1 MKPSA
6 TAPRPA
12 AHGFTLVEVL
22 VVCVLVAVLAAV
34 ALPTFKQRSLRA
46 ARLDAVAA
54 LMKLQS
60 TQEQYRS
67 LHGMYAG
74 ELSALQGTAPLSAQ
88 GLYAITL
95 ERTGPEVF
103 LATATARGRQA
114 DDDAC
119 QQITLRV
126 NLGFPTEGPA
136 QACWQR

>member
-1 MKPSA
+1 MTGSRRL
-6 TAPRPA
+6 PRPA
-12 AHGFTLVEVL
+12 AHGFSLIEVL
-22 VVCVLVAVLAAV
+22 IVCVLVAVLAAV

-46 ARLDAVAA
+46 GRLDAVAA

-74 ELSALQGTAPLSAQ
+74 ELSALQGAAPVSAQ
-88 GLYAITL
+88 GLYAIGL
-95 ERTGPEVF
+95 ERMGPDVF
-103 LATATARGRQA
+103 VATASARGQQA
-114 DDDAC
+114 DDRAC

-136 QACWQR
+136 QGCWQR